1 MVSSSSQRLLASCML
16 NKMPLHS
23 CLCVP
28 ADTCV
33 CVCPSAVGNSN
44 QPKGQSA
51 NQSCSEKDQGPSGR
65 SGCTETDEEIKSGR
79 QTRSGTETDRWLGS
93 RKHADRCDKQ
103 VTCKERGM
111 QRNKDLLI
119 YAGYKASVFFCCFV
133 TVVSF
138 DHQNQV
144 AIKLRRHT
152 ESLTWSKRRAA
163 WIGWETDGNT
173 LEWHQKTTTAFYI
186 WHHSY
191 SVGVYMDA
199 GVDVVGASQMCE
211 AKDSLQPAVKGS
223 ALLHHLLI
231 WVNFQRCFCHFR
243 PWHLNLVDVQFHGAW
258 RHVCCFN
265 MNLFGIDRN
274 TESQLKAPENHFY
287 DHQTQLKLCLRGERI
302 CL

>member
-1 MVSSSSQRLLASCML
+1 MFMCGCAHV
-16 NKMPLHS
+16 
-23 CLCVP
+23 CL
-28 ADTCV
+28 

-103 VTCKERGM
+103 VTCKETGM

-133 TVVSF
+133 AVVSF

-173 LEWHQKTTTAFYI
+173 LEWHQKNRNSILYLTPQL
-186 WHHSY
+186 S
-191 SVGVYMDA
+191 SRCVY
-199 GVDVVGASQMCE
+199 GCRGGCGESFPNVWSQRFPTGC
-211 AKDSLQPAVKGS
+211 SKG
-223 ALLHHLLI
+223 I
-231 WVNFQRCFCHFR
+231 GT
-243 PWHLNLVDVQFHGAW
+243 PPPLVDLGKFPKT
-258 RHVCCFN
+258 F
-265 MNLFGIDRN
+265 LSF
-274 TESQLKAPENHFY
+274 
-287 DHQTQLKLCLRGERI
+287 
-302 CL
+302 